1 MPTSDTID
9 IDILEDPADYMQK
22 LSELGMNWVVI
33 AYVAMVG
40 ARLICPEARGYG
52 DQLSLKNPIHGLLF
66 WYLVKEFICFTVVN
80 YKMAITGLNTDDG
93 DAETQKL
100 SSLATVEALAVSKTA
115 TLTSYCEQ
123 QGIPVPDFSK
133 YFFKDITATTDEAE
147 PNDLDEELL
156 LESSSGEEEGGA
168 EGGDNDDD
176 EEEEEGA
183 SSAETSG
190 SKPKRRRTS
199 KKAAAKKA
207 R

>member
-1 MPTSDTID
+1 MMSTSDTID
-9 IDILEDPADYMQK
+9 IDVLEDPVDYMQK
-22 LSELGMNWVVI
+22 LSELGMNWMII

-52 DQLSLKNPIHGLLF
+52 DQLSLKNPIHGLLY
-66 WYLVKEFICFTVVN
+66 WYMVKEFICFTVVH
-80 YKMAITGLNTDDG
+80 YKMGIPGLDTDDG

-123 QGIPVPDFSK
+123 QGIPVPDFAK
-133 YFFKDITATTDEAE
+133 YFFKDITATNEAE
-147 PNDLDEELL
+147 PNDLEEELL

-168 EGGDNDDD
+168 DGADNDN
-176 EEEEEGA
+176 EEEEGA
-183 SSAETSG
+183 GSAETSG

-199 KKAAAKKA
+199 KKAAA
-207 R
+207 